1 VCGSE
6 GDSVTTLIPNAL
18 APSKGPD
25 LNVLEGY
32 SAESLQQIAFEPVR
46 WVVKNVVPEGLTLLG
61 GKPKQGK
68 SWLCLDIALSV
79 ASDRLAL
86 GSIDTGLPRDVLYV
100 ALEDNPRRL
109 HARITELVG
118 DSSSNWPKRLHLYN
132 RWPRLDHKALDY
144 LDSWREQVLNPGLV
158 IFDTYQRVRPP
169 TRGVSV
175 YAEDYADLVAL
186 HAWATDSD
194 IAVMLVHHH
203 RKAEAPD
210 DWIDALSGST
220 GMTGCVDTIAALFR
234 ERGRHDATLRVV
246 GRDIDHEPELALKFA
261 NGQWT
266 YLGDA
271 AEYRMETTRARIV
284 SVIQREGSAVT
295 PTEVQERLGDVTYD
309 NVKKTMARMAKDGE
323 LRTESRGRY
332 RLPVDTTVS
341 TVPESPQLVFE
352 GDIGTEG
359 TGS

>member
-1 VCGSE
+1 MSGVTALTPNALVGSE
-6 GDSVTTLIPNAL
+6 GPNL
-18 APSKGPD
+18 S
-25 LNVLEGY
+25 VLEGY
-32 SAESLQQIAFEPVR
+32 SAALLQQIVFEPVQ
-46 WVVKNVVPEGLTLLG
+46 WVVKGVVPEGLTLLG

-79 ASDRLAL
+79 ASDRPAL
-86 GSIDTGLPRDVLYV
+86 GRIDTGLPRDDLYV

-118 DSSSNWPKRLHLYN
+118 ASSSHWPKRLHLYN
-132 RWPRLDHKALDY
+132 RWPRLDGGAFDY

-186 HAWATDSD
+186 HAWATDND

-203 RKAEAPD
+203 RKADAPD

-261 NGQWT
+261 SGQWT

-271 AEYRMETTRARIV
+271 AEYRMETTRARIA
-284 SVIQREGSAVT
+284 SVIQREGSAMT
-295 PTEVQERLGDVTYD
+295 PTDVHKSVADVAYD

-323 LRTESRGRY
+323 LTTESRGLY
-332 RLPVDTTVS
+332 RLPVDTTVP
-341 TVPESPQLVFE
+341 TVPESPQLPFK
-352 GDIGTEG
+352 GDIGTEE